1 MAMGIKLHT
10 KPDLRN
16 PVLIASWPGIGNIGL
31 IVVDTLRESLQA
43 EQFGYIEPWDLFYPR
58 KVTIRAGELKN
69 LEFPG
74 SVFYYKKRAQ
84 RDLILFI
91 GDEQPSSGEGAYAQG
106 KQAWHMANMV
116 LDVAQDLGCRKIYTS
131 GAAVSAIHH
140 SMRPRVWAVPNGKE
154 LFPEIESQSNTVLMS
169 DIEGRRGSGTISG
182 LNGLLLG
189 VAKQRKIPG
198 ICVMGEIPIYLQG
211 FPLLY
216 PKASKSVLEFLC
228 SSLEIGIDLANIGHF
243 ADRIEKEIDSLYE
256 KLPSDI
262 KAQFDKL
269 KQISP
274 RTEYAGAITDED
286 KQKILDDIDKFFKRG
301 SDGG

>member
-1 MAMGIKLHT
+1 
-10 KPDLRN
+10 
-16 PVLIASWPGIGNIGL
+16 
-31 IVVDTLRESLQA
+31 
-43 EQFGYIEPWDLFYPR
+43 
-58 KVTIRAGELKN
+58 
-69 LEFPG
+69 
-74 SVFYYKKRAQ
+74 
-84 RDLILFI
+84 
-91 GDEQPSSGEGAYAQG
+91 
-106 KQAWHMANMV
+106 
-116 LDVAQDLGCRKIYTS
+116 
-131 GAAVSAIHH
+131 
-140 SMRPRVWAVPNGKE
+140 
-154 LFPEIESQSNTVLMS
+154 MS

-216 PKASKSVLEFLC
+216 PKASKSVLEFLG
-228 SSLEIGIDLANIGHF
+228 SSLDIDIDLSNIGQF

-274 RTEYAGAITDED
+274 RTEYADAITDED